1 MNENEIEIENGQDTI
16 SSRMKI
22 QEEVNECAHI
32 IKSGVYSLHEYF
44 GLHLDLEECN
54 RILNVLE
61 THEPGLHKSIVSHL
75 QTKTVERML
84 RLRFPAFYGVLS
96 NPDDSYFDQVIEAL
110 YKLDRI
116 SWLYNEKCTR
126 CGTLMKNHGNGF
138 CNICT
143 QDVLENDQKHLLPTW
158 LSSTEQ
164 EEELRDCG
172 YISQELPENSDEDK
186 A

>member
-1 MNENEIEIENGQDTI
+1 
-16 SSRMKI
+16 
-22 QEEVNECAHI
+22 
-32 IKSGVYSLHEYF
+32 
-44 GLHLDLEECN
+44 
-54 RILNVLE
+54 
-61 THEPGLHKSIVSHL
+61 
-75 QTKTVERML
+75 
-84 RLRFPAFYGVLS
+84 
-96 NPDDSYFDQVIEAL
+96 
-110 YKLDRI
+110 
-116 SWLYNEKCTR
+116 
-126 CGTLMKNHGNGF
+126 MKNHGNGF